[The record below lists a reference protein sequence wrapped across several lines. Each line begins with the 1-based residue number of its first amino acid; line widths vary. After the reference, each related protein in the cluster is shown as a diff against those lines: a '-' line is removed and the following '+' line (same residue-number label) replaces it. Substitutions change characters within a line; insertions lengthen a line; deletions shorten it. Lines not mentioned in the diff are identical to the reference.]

1 MPQGA
6 AARAGHPGAF
16 GHASRRVHAVL
27 PVCSLAAYDPAMDDV
42 TLPPEL
48 ERFAAEAIA
57 AGRYRDMAHV
67 VRTGVGLV
75 QQLEAERAGFLTALQ
90 EAEAEADRV
99 GRVSLEQADAGM
111 RDAIRAAARR
121 SA

>member
-1 MPQGA
+1 M
-6 AARAGHPGAF
+6 
-16 GHASRRVHAVL
+16 HALL
-27 PVCSLAAYDPAMDDV
+27 PADRFAAYDPAMDEV

-57 AGRYRDMAHV
+57 AGRYRDMADV

-75 QQLEAERAGFLTALQ
+75 QQLEAERAGLLAALR

-99 GRVSLEQADAGM
+99 GRVSLERVDAGM
-111 RDAIRAAARR
+111 REAIRAAAAAARR
-121 SA
+121 GA